1 MPLALEAKSIHL
13 GEEFEMKKKVV
24 LVVAILAVALSA
36 GAAYA
41 WANTASP
48 NHWQPPTGT
57 KPAMHVY
64 IDTHDKRDGTWPASI
79 SAADLNAF
87 YGKYAAACQA
97 EGVVIVRTY
106 VDMKDGRAFCI
117 NMATSEDAVRRAHAR
132 VGLPYDSI
140 SEVNGVAPTDL
151 LLNE

>member
-1 MPLALEAKSIHL
+1 
-13 GEEFEMKKKVV
+13 MKKKVM
-24 LVVAILAVALSA
+24 LVVAILAVALSI
-36 GAAYA
+36 GTAYA
-41 WANTASP
+41 WATTSTTNCCT
-48 NHWQPPTGT
+48 PPTCA
-57 KPAMHVY
+57 KPAMHLY

-79 SAADLNAF
+79 STADLNAF

-106 VDMKDGRAFCI
+106 VNQQEGRAFCV
-117 NMATSEDAVRRAHAR
+117 NMAASEDAVRRAHAR

-140 SEVNGVAPTDL
+140 TEVHGVAPTDL